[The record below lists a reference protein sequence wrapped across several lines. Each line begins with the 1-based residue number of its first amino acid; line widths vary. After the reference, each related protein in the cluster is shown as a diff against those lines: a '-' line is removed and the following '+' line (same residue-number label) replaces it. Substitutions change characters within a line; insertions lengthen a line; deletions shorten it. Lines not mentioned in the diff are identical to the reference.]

1 MKVDRSFFGTS
12 VMPEISIS
20 KKQIEEF
27 AMSSVN
33 RGVTVTGVQKKLSLG
48 LSGGRNARLTLIDY
62 PTGYILKPQTE
73 EYANL
78 PEAEDIVMDI
88 SALAGVKTVP
98 HGLIE
103 IDSQYAYITKRI
115 DRLRTKTG
123 MVKRAMEDFCQLSG
137 RMTEDKYRGSYEK
150 CVDIINK
157 YSSRGGLDKTEFFLR
172 IIVSYLTGNS
182 DMHLKNF
189 SLVET
194 APESRVFVLAEA
206 YDMLPVNI
214 ILPEDTDELA
224 LTLNG
229 KKSNFRRQDFMDLS
243 KKCDIPE
250 KAANRIIDRTVNLM
264 PKYEAAINC
273 SELPDVMKTRLI
285 ELMQVRAEILKG

>member
-1 MKVDRSFFGTS
+1 M
-12 VMPEISIS
+12 
-20 KKQIEEF
+20 
-27 AMSSVN
+27 A
-33 RGVTVTGVQKKLSLG
+33 
-48 LSGGRNARLTLIDY
+48 
-62 PTGYILKPQTE
+62 
-73 EYANL
+73 L

-115 DRLRTKTG
+115 DRLRTKSG

-189 SLVET
+189 SLIET
-194 APESRVFVLAEA
+194 APGSRQFVLSEA
-206 YDMLPVNI
+206 YDMLPVNLL
-214 ILPEDTDELA
+214 LPEDTDEMA
-224 LTLNG
+224 LTLRG
-229 KKSNFRRQDFMDLS
+229 KRSNFKRTDFMAFAES
-243 KKCDIPE
+243 CGIAE
-250 KAANRIIDRTVNLM
+250 SAANSMINRCIRSLDKAVKICEESYINHLQKSAFIKMMTERTERLQEVNR
-264 PKYEAAINC
+264 PNSAG
-273 SELPDVMKTRLI
+273 SV
-285 ELMQVRAEILKG
+285 